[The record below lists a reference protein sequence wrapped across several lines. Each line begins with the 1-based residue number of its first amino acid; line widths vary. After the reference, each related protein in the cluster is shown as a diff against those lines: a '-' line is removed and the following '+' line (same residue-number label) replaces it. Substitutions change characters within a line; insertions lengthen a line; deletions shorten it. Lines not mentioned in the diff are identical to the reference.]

1 MNQKQIALAD
11 LKLKAMLMKGSI
23 MRIQPAKGEFL
34 SNLFLVGKKDGGYH
48 SVINW
53 KRLNQFISFLHFK
66 MEDFSQLKHMIQ
78 EGHSMRKLDVKD
90 AYFSFP
96 LDWNSRKFV
105 RFQWKRT
112 LYEFMCPCFGL
123 DPAPR
128 VFSKLLK
135 IPVCLLR
142 KINIRVIIYLDDM
155 LILSYTIREA
165 HMSQDTVIYL
175 LQNLGFIINIKKST
189 TLSLTPVKVQKIVKT
204 CQNLLRN
211 HSATLLELTRVVGLL
226 SSTIQAVE
234 PAKIQLKF
242 FSTTTNCVSKEK
254 KKNYQSV
261 ITLNTKSRKELTW
274 WIENFW
280 FCNGQTFSQLNPQV
294 IIQTDASL
302 AGWGAV
308 CNGVQKSGQWSEEE
322 RTLDINV
329 PLWNY

>member
-23 MRIQPAKGEFL
+23 MRIQPAKAEFL

-155 LILSYTIREA
+155 LILSYT
-165 HMSQDTVIYL
+165 QY
-175 LQNLGFIINIKKST
+175 
-189 TLSLTPVKVQKIVKT
+189 
-204 CQNLLRN
+204 
-211 HSATLLELTRVVGLL
+211 
-226 SSTIQAVE
+226 
-234 PAKIQLKF
+234 
-242 FSTTTNCVSKEK
+242 EK
-254 KKNYQSV
+254 
-261 ITLNTKSRKELTW
+261 LTW
-274 WIENFW
+274 AKTQSYISCRIWA
-280 FCNGQTFSQLNPQV
+280 L
-294 IIQTDASL
+294 
-302 AGWGAV
+302 
-308 CNGVQKSGQWSEEE
+308 
-322 RTLDINV
+322 
-329 PLWNY
+329 